1 MFFIFVIAHIHANI
15 HTQAIH
21 TYINTHT
28 DGELAARRRLTKFSQ
43 RGGQGPTG
51 GPGRADER
59 AGQEDGRGRGC
70 SGGKV
75 AFYQMGRVRRGLVE
89 GRRGGGMLGGG
100 ANGMSAGGET
110 AARVIGRDRD
120 GKMKS
125 KMKTT

>member
-1 MFFIFVIAHIHANI
+1 MQIYIHKPYI
-15 HTQAIH
+15 
-21 TYINTHT
+21 YINTHT
-28 DGELAARRRLTKFSQ
+28 DGELAASRRLTKFSQ

-51 GPGRADER
+51 GPGRVDER

-89 GRRGGGMLGGG
+89 GRRGGGIVGGG

-110 AARVIGRDRD
+110 AARLIGRDRV